1 MRFVWIGVKNPLH
14 TDRCR
19 HGSVYHNNELW
30 QLEINRRLIFWG
42 GNPSQWNRP
51 RSDLLKVKL
60 PWLLLLKRLHRRLL
74 RSPDI
79 FWNHTS
85 WSQKEEISRSTTSTS
100 ISAPD
105 SSLLVEVSES
115 RPFSSNFVRLGLV
128 VVCPSASLEG
138 LASSNS
144 FNHSSWLH
152 CGQCDSP
159 GGGAQPYM
167 GYIGMCRFEGYGFQ
181 AVYFG
186 IGYINQS
193 VWI

>member
-1 MRFVWIGVKNPLH
+1 ML
-14 TDRCR
+14 
-19 HGSVYHNNELW
+19 
-30 QLEINRRLIFWG
+30 LEF
-42 GNPSQWNRP
+42 
-51 RSDLLKVKL
+51 
-60 PWLLLLKRLHRRLL
+60 RLL
-74 RSPDI
+74 CSPGI
-79 FWNHTS
+79 FETMPREAKKRKS
-85 WSQKEEISRSTTSTS
+85 SSTY
-100 ISAPD
+100 ALD
-105 SSLLVEVSES
+105 SLVVEVSES
-115 RPFSSNFVRLGLV
+115 RPFSSNFVRLALV

-138 LASSNS
+138 LASSSS

-193 VWI
+193 IWV